1 VRAALVTLL
10 LWAAGCVGT
19 IEGASGPEQGAA
31 PVAPPPAAVADA
43 ARDVNRVD
51 LHRLNNSEYH
61 NTMRDLLGV
70 NNTPAASFIGDE
82 KAHGFDNI
90 AAALGMTD
98 AQYEQYWNAADT
110 LIEATFADPKLRARI
125 VTCDPDTGD
134 ASACTSEIIRRF
146 GLRAFRR
153 PLAQAEVESFADL
166 AAEARAMSEPFERTI
181 ALVAQAMLASPQFL
195 YRVELDPDPSS
206 ATAHPLDPYELASR
220 LSYLVWSSMPDQAL
234 FELAAS
240 GELNEAA
247 TLTRELDRMLKDPRA
262 DAFVSSFAG
271 QWLGMRELQSHTV
284 DKTIFPEWSEPLRD
298 AMVHE
303 GLSYFDEF
311 FRGERSLDQFFTAQL
326 HFANGSLAKL
336 YGVAGGSSDKPIAVA
351 QRQGFMGLAG
361 FLTLTSF
368 SYRTAPT
375 LRGKWVLENLLCQ
388 PVAPP
393 PANVPQLEES
403 AAKSGDDASLN
414 VRERLAEHRTNPA
427 CAACH
432 NLLDPIGFGLERF
445 DAVGHYRE
453 RYGASEPIDS
463 TGMLPNGETF
473 DGLLELS
480 DLLASDQRLED
491 CASRKLLTYALAR
504 APTQSDEP
512 YLAAIRAASSAN
524 GNHLG
529 SLLTAIVESDLFRMR
544 RGEPE

>member
-1 VRAALVTLL
+1 MKRAHRSYLVLL
-10 LWAAGCVGT
+10 LSAAACVGT
-19 IEGASGPEQGAA
+19 IEEAS
-31 PVAPPPAAVADA
+31 APPQAEQTAASVAEPA

-70 NNTPAASFIGDE
+70 DSTPAASFIGDE

-98 AQYEQYWNAADT
+98 AQYEQYWNAADS

-125 VTCDPDTGD
+125 VTCDPGTRD
-134 ASACTSEIIRRF
+134 ASACTSEIIRSF

-153 PLAQAEVESFADL
+153 PLAQDELASLADL
-166 AAEARAMSEPFERTI
+166 AADARAMGEPFERTI
-181 ALVAQAMLASPQFL
+181 ALVAGAMLASPQFL
-195 YRVELDPDPSS
+195 YRVELDADPSS
-206 ATAHPLDPYELASR
+206 AAAHPLDPYELASR

-234 FELAAS
+234 FDAAAS
-240 GELNEAA
+240 GKLSELA
-247 TLTRELDRMLKDPRA
+247 TLTRELDRMLEDPRA
-262 DAFVSSFAG
+262 DAFVASFAG

-284 DKTIFPEWSEPLRD
+284 DKALFPEWSEPLRD
-298 AMVHE
+298 ALVRE

-311 FRGERSLDQFFTAQL
+311 FRGRRSLEEFFTAQL
-326 HFANGSLAKL
+326 HVADAALAKL
-336 YGVAGGSSDKPIAVA
+336 YGVGGVNATVA
-351 QRQGFMGLAG
+351 ERQGFMGLAG

-375 LRGKWVLENLLCQ
+375 LRGKWVLENLLCES
-388 PVAPP
+388 VAPP
-393 PANVPQLEES
+393 PANVPQLEDG
-403 AAKSGDDASLN
+403 AAKSGEDASLN

-445 DAVGHYRE
+445 DAIGRYRE
-453 RYGASEPIDS
+453 RYSAAEPIDS
-463 TGMLPNGETF
+463 TGTLPNGAAF

-480 DLLASDQRLED
+480 ELLASDQRLAD

-504 APTQSDEP
+504 APTASDDP
-512 YLAAIRAASSAN
+512 YLAEIRAASS
-524 GNHLG
+524 GGGSHLR
-529 SLLTAIVESDLFRMR
+529 SLLTAIVQSDLFRMR